1 MQKGWFLL
9 KAALLAGTLV
19 MPYNVAAEAQE
30 ETVQV
35 EYTAADYEVPFFYD
49 LESVTELEGECDQK
63 GTVVSLEYETPAYAV
78 NEILDT
84 NQTMSKSVSVY
95 LPYGYD
101 ETKQYNVLY
110 LLHGTG
116 GNDEYWLVN
125 EKTGV
130 PTCNVLDNMIA
141 QGLCEP
147 LIVVAPNYYSEIKDK
162 EYKLSDEIVAEYA
175 EEVQDPLLVTRNDL
189 WPEFFKEELRNQ
201 IIPLIESEYAT
212 YANGDVSEENLAA
225 TREHRALAGLSR
237 GSMASVR
244 SGLMANTDY
253 IAYFGS
259 YSGVW
264 ADFDKFKEI
273 LTEGVF
279 KDYPVEYWYNGNGS
293 ADFSLENHNEF
304 LKKVTSEMPG
314 KFIDGENFAFVVKE
328 GAEHSYE
335 NWITDLYNTLLVF
348 FK

>member
-1 MQKGWFLL
+1 MKKWGFLL
-9 KAALLAGTLV
+9 KTAALACTLSGV
-19 MPYNVAAEAQE
+19 YNVRAESSA
-30 ETVQV
+30 V
-35 EYTAADYEVPFFYD
+35 DYNVPFFYD
-49 LESVTELEGECDQK
+49 LENVTALEEECEQK

-78 NEILDT
+78 NEVLGT
-84 NQTMSKSVSVY
+84 EQTMSKSVSVY

-101 ETKQYNVLY
+101 KALQYNVLY

-116 GNDEYWLVN
+116 GNDKYWLVS

-141 QGLCEP
+141 QGICDP
-147 LIVVAPNYYSEIKDK
+147 LIVVAPNYYAELKEK
-162 EYKLSDEIVAEYA
+162 EYKLTDEIVEEYA
-175 EEVQDPLLVTRNDL
+175 KEVEDPFLASRNDL
-189 WPEFFKEELRNQ
+189 WPEFFKKELRDQ

-212 YANGDVSEENLAA
+212 YANGDVSEENLIE

-273 LTEGVF
+273 LTEGTF
-279 KDYPVEYWYNGNGS
+279 QDYPVKYWYNGNGS
-293 ADFSLENHNEF
+293 ADFSLENHTEF
-304 LKKVTSEMPG
+304 LNQVTSQMTE
-314 KFIDGENFAFVVKE
+314 KFTDGENYAFVVKE

-335 NWITDLYNTLLVF
+335 NWITDLYNNLLVL

>member
-279 KDYPVEYWYNGNGS
+279 NSGRKS
-293 ADFSLENHNEF
+293 TKRL
-304 LKKVTSEMPG
+304 
-314 KFIDGENFAFVVKE
+314 
-328 GAEHSYE
+328 
-335 NWITDLYNTLLVF
+335 
-348 FK
+348 